1 MNKTFEFDYFLLL
14 AKKLLSNK
22 NLFEDSNCQGVY
34 RTVINRAYYAAY
46 HHAKLFLEINHN
58 FKTREFNEETGKME
72 NKDGLS
78 EHVLVFKGLKEISKK
93 EKKLK
98 PQFYSQASRLQN
110 LFKLRK
116 DADYEEN
123 VIFKEKQAKD
133 SIEVA
138 SSIINFLKF
147 N

>member
-1 MNKTFEFDYFLLL
+1 
-14 AKKLLSNK
+14 
-22 NLFEDSNCQGVY
+22 
-34 RTVINRAYYAAY
+34 
-46 HHAKLFLEINHN
+46 
-58 FKTREFNEETGKME
+58 ME